1 MSAIQGGSFGH
12 GFASAAV
19 TQAATGRIDNIGGN
33 GGARVAAAALV
44 GGSVSALTGGK
55 FANGALTA
63 AFSRAVNDEA
73 HSVDD
78 FGQTRPTGDFVMFRD
93 GFGRRMWIHRS
104 MVAQAVVQNA
114 GPPTDFEAVLSGEV
128 EGQASFRAGA
138 GVGVRI
144 DIASTATSR
153 SFFIGVGAVDGLQ
166 AVVSVGVKEGANSGL
181 TMKSN
186 ASVGVGRSI
195 QINAS
200 MSEAGGGAKVQGQFN
215 VGSGYGL
222 GGSMSPL
229 VFGYTWSWEKGR

>member
-1 MSAIQGGSFGH
+1 MLKQLS
-12 GFASAAV
+12 
-19 TQAATGRIDNIGGN
+19 
-33 GGARVAAAALV
+33 
-44 GGSVSALTGGK
+44 K
-55 FANGALTA
+55 
-63 AFSRAVNDEA
+63 
-73 HSVDD
+73 
-78 FGQTRPTGDFVMFRD
+78 
-93 GFGRRMWIHRS
+93 
-104 MVAQAVVQNA
+104 NA